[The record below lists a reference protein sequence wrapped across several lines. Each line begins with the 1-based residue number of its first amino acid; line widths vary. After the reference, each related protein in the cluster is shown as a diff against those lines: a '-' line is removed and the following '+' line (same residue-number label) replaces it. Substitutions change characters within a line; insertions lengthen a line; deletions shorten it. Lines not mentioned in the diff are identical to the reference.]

1 MIVFKTF
8 LKVVNKCK
16 IPIILYTVILVFF
29 SGFNTVTNDNSTSF
43 VATKPDILIINQDE
57 EEGIT
62 KNLIQYI
69 EKNSNIK
76 TIENE
81 KEKIED
87 ALFYRDVNYII
98 YIPKNFRKDFL
109 NFKNPTVEIK
119 STGDY
124 QASLAEL
131 LLERYLKV
139 ANSYHAIIA
148 DEDALLEKING
159 TLEEEARVE
168 ITSKLDTSALDA
180 ATMYYNFT
188 NYCILAGSIYVIC
201 LVLSTFKEEKIRKRT
216 IVSSMS
222 HKKHNRYLLY
232 SNGLFALVLW
242 LFYVVL
248 SFFVVGDIMFSM
260 HGLFYI
266 LNSFLFMICALTIAF
281 LIGNFLIDK
290 NAINGLVNVI
300 ALGSSFLCGA
310 FVPPEYLPDTVLKIA
325 HVLPS
330 YWFINTNQTIKEIEI
345 FNVDSIRPIL
355 INFSALLLFSIIF
368 ILITNWISYR
378 KRKIG

>member
-62 KNLIQYI
+62 KNLIGYI
-69 EKNSNIK
+69 GKNSNIK

-109 NFKNPTVEIK
+109 NFKNPTIEIK

-139 ANSYHAIIA
+139 ANSYHTIIE
-148 DEDALLEKING
+148 DEDALLEKIDD
-159 TLEEEARVE
+159 TLEVETKVE
-168 ITSKLDTSALDA
+168 ITSKLDTSALDK

-248 SFFVVGDIMFSM
+248 SFLVVGDIMFSI

-310 FVPPEYLPDTVLKIA
+310 FVPMEYLPKSVLNMA
-325 HVLPS
+325 HILPS
-330 YWFINTNQTIKEIEI
+330 YYYIKNNNLISTLETIN
-345 FNVDSIRPIL
+345 L
-355 INFSALLLFSIIF
+355 INLKQIILNMLILLIFASIF
-368 ILITNWISYR
+368 IVITNIITR
-378 KRKIG
+378 KTRN

>member
-62 KNLIQYI
+62 KNLIGYI
-69 EKNSNIK
+69 GKNSNIK

-87 ALFYRDVNYII
+87 ALFYRDVDYII

-109 NFKNPTVEIK
+109 NFKNPTIEIK

-139 ANSYHAIIA
+139 ANSYHTIIE
-148 DEDALLEKING
+148 DEDALLEKIDD
-159 TLEEEARVE
+159 TLEVETKVE
-168 ITSKLDTSALDA
+168 ITSKLDTSALDK

-248 SFFVVGDIMFSM
+248 SFLVVGDIMFSI

-330 YWFINTNQTIKEIEI
+330 YWFINTNQTIKEIEV
-345 FNVDSIRPIL
+345 FNVDSIRPII
-355 INFSALLLFSIIF
+355 INFSILLLFSIIF

>member
-62 KNLIQYI
+62 KNLIGYI

-98 YIPKNFRKDFL
+98 YIPKNFRKDYL
-109 NFKNPTVEIK
+109 EFKNPTIEIK

-139 ANSYHAIIA
+139 ANSYHTIIE
-148 DEDALLEKING
+148 DEDALLEKIDD
-159 TLEEEARVE
+159 TLEVETKVE
-168 ITSKLDTSALDA
+168 ITSKLDTSALDK

-248 SFFVVGDIMFSM
+248 SFLVVGDIMFSM

-266 LNSFLFMICALTIAF
+266 LNSFLFMVCALTIAF

-325 HVLPS
+325 HALPS
-330 YWFINTNQTIKEIEI
+330 YWFINTNQTIKEIEV
-345 FNVDSIRPIL
+345 FNVDSIRPII
-355 INFSALLLFSIIF
+355 INFSILLLFSIIF

>member
-62 KNLIQYI
+62 KNLIGYI

-98 YIPKNFRKDFL
+98 YIPKNFRKDYL
-109 NFKNPTVEIK
+109 EFKNPTIEIK

-139 ANSYHAIIA
+139 ANSYHTIIE
-148 DEDALLEKING
+148 DEDALLEKIDD
-159 TLEEEARVE
+159 TLEVETKVE
-168 ITSKLDTSALDA
+168 ITSKLDTSALDK

-201 LVLSTFKEEKIRKRT
+201 LVLSTLKEEKIRKRT

-248 SFFVVGDIMFSM
+248 SFLVVGDIMFSM

-266 LNSFLFMICALTIAF
+266 LNSFLFMVCALTIAF

-330 YWFINTNQTIKEIEI
+330 YWFINTNQTIKEIEV
-345 FNVDSIRPIL
+345 FNVDSIRPII
-355 INFSALLLFSIIF
+355 INFSILLLFSIIF

>member
-57 EEGIT
+57 
-62 KNLIQYI
+62 
-69 EKNSNIK
+69 
-76 TIENE
+76 

-98 YIPKNFRKDFL
+98 YIPKNFRKDYL
-109 NFKNPTVEIK
+109 EFKNPTIEIK

-139 ANSYHAIIA
+139 ANSYHTIIE
-148 DEDALLEKING
+148 DEDALLEKIDD
-159 TLEEEARVE
+159 TLEVETKVE
-168 ITSKLDTSALDA
+168 ITSKLDTSALDK

-201 LVLSTFKEEKIRKRT
+201 LVLSTLKEEKIRKRT

-248 SFFVVGDIMFSM
+248 SFLVVGDIMFSM

-266 LNSFLFMICALTIAF
+266 LNSFLFMVCALTIAF

-325 HVLPS
+325 HALPS
-330 YWFINTNQTIKEIEI
+330 YWFINTNQTIKEIEV
-345 FNVDSIRPIL
+345 FNVDSIRPII
-355 INFSALLLFSIIF
+355 INFSILLLFSIIF

>member
-62 KNLIQYI
+62 KNLIGYI
-69 EKNSNIK
+69 GKNSNIK

-87 ALFYRDVNYII
+87 ALFYRDVN
-98 YIPKNFRKDFL
+98 
-109 NFKNPTVEIK
+109 
-119 STGDY
+119 

-139 ANSYHAIIA
+139 ANSYHTIIE
-148 DEDALLEKING
+148 DEDALLEKIDD
-159 TLEEEARVE
+159 TLEVETKVE
-168 ITSKLDTSALDA
+168 ITSKLDTSALGK

-248 SFFVVGDIMFSM
+248 SFLVVGDIMFSI

-330 YWFINTNQTIKEIEI
+330 YWFINTNQTIKEIEV
-345 FNVDSIRPIL
+345 FNVDSIRPII
-355 INFSALLLFSIIF
+355 INFSILLLFSIIF

>member
-29 SGFNTVTNDNSTSF
+29 SGFNTVNNDNSTSF
-43 VATKPDILIINQDE
+43 VATKPDVLIINEDE
-57 EEGIT
+57 EKGIT
-62 KNLIQYI
+62 ENFIQYI
-69 EKNSNIK
+69 EENSNIIE
-76 TIENE
+76 IENE

-109 NFKNPTVEIK
+109 DHKNPTISIK

-124 QASLAEL
+124 QASLANMLTEK
-131 LLERYLKV
+131 YLKV
-139 ANSYHAIIA
+139 ATSYHEVIE
-148 DEDALLEKING
+148 DEELLIERITD
-159 TLEEEARVE
+159 TLKKEIKVE
-168 ITSKLDTSALDA
+168 ITSKLDTSALEK

-201 LVLSTFKEEKIRKRT
+201 LVLSTFKDEKIRKRT
-216 IVSSMS
+216 VISSMS
-222 HKKHNRYLLY
+222 YKKYNRYLLY

-242 LFYVVL
+242 LFYVIL
-248 SFFVVGDIMFSM
+248 SFIVVGNIMFSM

-330 YWFINTNQTIKEIEI
+330 YWFIHANQTIKTIEV
-345 FNVDSIRPIL
+345 FDWNSISPMM
-355 INFSALLLFSIIF
+355 INFAVLIFFSVIF
-368 ILITNWISYR
+368 ILITNRVSYH

>member
-62 KNLIQYI
+62 KNLIGYI
-69 EKNSNIK
+69 GKNSNIK

-98 YIPKNFRKDFL
+98 YIPKNFRKDYL
-109 NFKNPTVEIK
+109 EFKNPTIEIK

-139 ANSYHAIIA
+139 ANSYHTIIE
-148 DEDALLEKING
+148 DEDALLEKIDD
-159 TLEEEARVE
+159 TLEVETKVE
-168 ITSKLDTSALDA
+168 ITSKLDTSALDK

-201 LVLSTFKEEKIRKRT
+201 LVLSTLKEEKIRKRT

-248 SFFVVGDIMFSM
+248 SFLVVGDIMFSI

-330 YWFINTNQTIKEIEI
+330 YWFINTNQTIKEIEV
-345 FNVDSIRPIL
+345 FNVDSIRPII
-355 INFSALLLFSIIF
+355 INFSILLLFSIIF

>member
-62 KNLIQYI
+62 KNLIGYI
-69 EKNSNIK
+69 GKNSNIK

-109 NFKNPTVEIK
+109 NFKNPTIEIK

-139 ANSYHAIIA
+139 ANSYHTIIE
-148 DEDALLEKING
+148 DEDALLEKIDD
-159 TLEEEARVE
+159 TLEVETKVE
-168 ITSKLDTSALDA
+168 ITSKLDTSALDK

-248 SFFVVGDIMFSM
+248 SFLVVGDIMFSM

-266 LNSFLFMICALTIAF
+266 LNSFLFMVCALTIAF

-325 HVLPS
+325 HALPS
-330 YWFINTNQTIKEIEI
+330 YWFINTNQTTKEIEI
-345 FNVDSIRPIL
+345 FNVDSIRPII
-355 INFSALLLFSIIF
+355 INFSVLLLFSIIF
-368 ILITNWISYR
+368 ILITNWISYL

>member
-62 KNLIQYI
+62 KNLIGYI
-69 EKNSNIK
+69 GKNSNIK

-109 NFKNPTVEIK
+109 NFKNPTIEIK

-139 ANSYHAIIA
+139 ANSYHTIIE
-148 DEDALLEKING
+148 DEDALLEKIDD
-159 TLEEEARVE
+159 TLEVETKVE
-168 ITSKLDTSALDA
+168 ITSKLDTSALGK

-248 SFFVVGDIMFSM
+248 SFLVVGDIMFSI

-330 YWFINTNQTIKEIEI
+330 YWFINTNQTIKEIEV
-345 FNVDSIRPIL
+345 FNVDSIRPII
-355 INFSALLLFSIIF
+355 INFSILLLFSIIF

>member
-62 KNLIQYI
+62 KNLIGYI
-69 EKNSNIK
+69 GKNSNIK

-109 NFKNPTVEIK
+109 NFKNPTIEIK

-139 ANSYHAIIA
+139 ANSYHTIIE
-148 DEDALLEKING
+148 DEDALLEKIDD
-159 TLEEEARVE
+159 TLEVETKVE
-168 ITSKLDTSALDA
+168 ITSKLDTSALDK

-201 LVLSTFKEEKIRKRT
+201 LVLSTLKEEKIRKRT

-248 SFFVVGDIMFSM
+248 SFLVVGDIMFSM

-266 LNSFLFMICALTIAF
+266 LNSFLFMVCALTIAF

-325 HVLPS
+325 HALPS
-330 YWFINTNQTIKEIEI
+330 YWFINTNQTIKEIEV
-345 FNVDSIRPIL
+345 FNVDSIRPII
-355 INFSALLLFSIIF
+355 INFSILLLFSIIF

>member
-29 SGFNTVTNDNSTSF
+29 SGFNTVNNDNSTSF
-43 VATKPDILIINQDE
+43 VAAKPDVLIINEDE
-57 EEGIT
+57 EKGIT
-62 KNLIQYI
+62 ENFIQYI
-69 EKNSNIK
+69 EENSNIIE
-76 TIENE
+76 IENE

-109 NFKNPTVEIK
+109 DHKNPTISIK

-124 QASLAEL
+124 QASLANML
-131 LLERYLKV
+131 TKKYLKV
-139 ANSYHAIIA
+139 ATSYHEVIE
-148 DEDALLEKING
+148 DEELLIERITD
-159 TLEEEARVE
+159 TLKKETKVE
-168 ITSKLDTSALDA
+168 ITSKLDTSALEK

-201 LVLSTFKEEKIRKRT
+201 LVLSTFKDEKIRKRT
-216 IVSSMS
+216 VISSMS
-222 HKKHNRYLLY
+222 YKKYNRYLLY

-242 LFYVVL
+242 LFYVIL
-248 SFFVVGDIMFSM
+248 SFIVVGNIMFSM

-266 LNSFLFMICALTIAF
+266 INSFLFMVCALTIAF

-330 YWFINTNQTIKEIEI
+330 YWFIHTNQTIKTIEV
-345 FNVDSIRPIL
+345 FDWNSISPMM
-355 INFSALLLFSIIF
+355 INFAVLIFFSVIF
-368 ILITNWISYR
+368 ILITNRVSYH

>member
-62 KNLIQYI
+62 KNLIGYI
-69 EKNSNIK
+69 GKNSNIK

-98 YIPKNFRKDFL
+98 YIPKNFRKDYL
-109 NFKNPTVEIK
+109 EFKNPTIEIK

-139 ANSYHAIIA
+139 ANSYHTIIE
-148 DEDALLEKING
+148 DEDALLEKIDD
-159 TLEEEARVE
+159 TLEVETKVE
-168 ITSKLDTSALDA
+168 ITSKLDTSALDK

-248 SFFVVGDIMFSM
+248 SFLVVGDIMFSI

-325 HVLPS
+325 HALPS

-345 FNVDSIRPIL
+345 FNVDSIRPII
-355 INFSALLLFSIIF
+355 INFSILLLFSIIF

>member
-159 TLEEEARVE
+159 TLEEETRVE

-310 FVPPEYLPDTVLKIA
+310 FVPPEYLPDAVLKIA

-355 INFSALLLFSIIF
+355 INFSALLLFSVIF

>member
-62 KNLIQYI
+62 KNLIGYI
-69 EKNSNIK
+69 GKNSNIK

-109 NFKNPTVEIK
+109 NFKNPTIEIK

-139 ANSYHAIIA
+139 ANSYHTIIE
-148 DEDALLEKING
+148 DEDALLEKIDD
-159 TLEEEARVE
+159 TLEVETKVE
-168 ITSKLDTSALDA
+168 ITSKLDTSALDK

-248 SFFVVGDIMFSM
+248 SFLVVGDIMFSI

-325 HVLPS
+325 HALPS
-330 YWFINTNQTIKEIEI
+330 YWFINTNQTIKEIEV
-345 FNVDSIRPIL
+345 FNVDSIRPII
-355 INFSALLLFSIIF
+355 INFSILLLFSIIF

>member
-62 KNLIQYI
+62 KNLIGYI

-109 NFKNPTVEIK
+109 NFKNPTIEIK

-139 ANSYHAIIA
+139 ANSYHTIIE
-148 DEDALLEKING
+148 DEDALLEKIDD
-159 TLEEEARVE
+159 TLEVETKVE
-168 ITSKLDTSALDA
+168 ITSKLDTSALDK

-248 SFFVVGDIMFSM
+248 SFLVVGDIMFSI

-330 YWFINTNQTIKEIEI
+330 YWFINTNQTIKEIEV
-345 FNVDSIRPIL
+345 FNVDSIRPII
-355 INFSALLLFSIIF
+355 INFSILLLFSIIF

>member
-62 KNLIQYI
+62 KNLIGYI
-69 EKNSNIK
+69 GKNSNIK

-98 YIPKNFRKDFL
+98 YIPKNFRKDYL
-109 NFKNPTVEIK
+109 EFKNPTIEIK

-139 ANSYHAIIA
+139 ANSYHTIIE
-148 DEDALLEKING
+148 DEDALLEKIDD
-159 TLEEEARVE
+159 TLEVETKVE
-168 ITSKLDTSALDA
+168 ITSKLDTSALDK

-201 LVLSTFKEEKIRKRT
+201 LVLSTLKEEKIRKRT

-248 SFFVVGDIMFSM
+248 SFLVVGDIMFSM

-266 LNSFLFMICALTIAF
+266 LNSFLFMVCALTIAF

-325 HVLPS
+325 HALPS
-330 YWFINTNQTIKEIEI
+330 YWFINTNQTIKEIEV
-345 FNVDSIRPIL
+345 FNVDSIRPII
-355 INFSALLLFSIIF
+355 INFSILLLFSIIF

>member
-62 KNLIQYI
+62 KNLIGYI

-98 YIPKNFRKDFL
+98 YIPKNFRKDYL
-109 NFKNPTVEIK
+109 EFKNPTIEIK

-139 ANSYHAIIA
+139 ANSYHTIIE
-148 DEDALLEKING
+148 DEDALLEKIDD
-159 TLEEEARVE
+159 TLEVETKVE
-168 ITSKLDTSALDA
+168 ITSKLDTSALDK

-201 LVLSTFKEEKIRKRT
+201 LVLSTLKEEKIRKRT

-248 SFFVVGDIMFSM
+248 SFLVVGDIMFSM

-266 LNSFLFMICALTIAF
+266 LNSFLFMVCALTIAF

-325 HVLPS
+325 HALPS
-330 YWFINTNQTIKEIEI
+330 YWFINTNQTIKEIEV
-345 FNVDSIRPIL
+345 FNVDSIRPII
-355 INFSALLLFSIIF
+355 INFSILLLFSIIF

>member
-62 KNLIQYI
+62 KNLIGYI

-109 NFKNPTVEIK
+109 NFKNPTIEIK

-139 ANSYHAIIA
+139 ANSYHTIIE
-148 DEDALLEKING
+148 DEDALLEKIDD
-159 TLEEEARVE
+159 TLEVETKVE
-168 ITSKLDTSALDA
+168 ITSKLDTSALDK

-248 SFFVVGDIMFSM
+248 SFLVVGDIMFSM

-266 LNSFLFMICALTIAF
+266 LNSFLFMVCALTIAF

-330 YWFINTNQTIKEIEI
+330 YWFINTNQTIKEIEV
-345 FNVDSIRPIL
+345 FNVDSIRPII
-355 INFSALLLFSIIF
+355 INFSILLLFSIIF

>member
-98 YIPKNFRKDFL
+98 YIPKNFRKDYL
-109 NFKNPTVEIK
+109 EFKNPTIEIK

-139 ANSYHAIIA
+139 ANSYHTIIE
-148 DEDALLEKING
+148 DEDALLEKIDD
-159 TLEEEARVE
+159 TLEVETKVE
-168 ITSKLDTSALDA
+168 ITSKLDTSALDK

-201 LVLSTFKEEKIRKRT
+201 LVLSTLKEEKIRKRT

-248 SFFVVGDIMFSM
+248 SFLVVGDIMFSM

-266 LNSFLFMICALTIAF
+266 LNSFLFMVCALTIAF

-325 HVLPS
+325 HALPS
-330 YWFINTNQTIKEIEI
+330 YWFINTNQTIKEIEV
-345 FNVDSIRPIL
+345 FNVDSIRPII
-355 INFSALLLFSIIF
+355 INFSILLLFSIIF

>member
-62 KNLIQYI
+62 KNLIGYI

-98 YIPKNFRKDFL
+98 YIPKNFRKDYL
-109 NFKNPTVEIK
+109 EFKNPTIEIK

-139 ANSYHAIIA
+139 ANSYHTIIE
-148 DEDALLEKING
+148 DEDALLEKIDD
-159 TLEEEARVE
+159 TQEVETKVE
-168 ITSKLDTSALDA
+168 ITSKLDTSALDK

-201 LVLSTFKEEKIRKRT
+201 LVLSTLKEEKIRKRT

-248 SFFVVGDIMFSM
+248 SFLVVGDIMFSM

-266 LNSFLFMICALTIAF
+266 LNSFLFMVCALTIAF

-325 HVLPS
+325 HALPS
-330 YWFINTNQTIKEIEI
+330 YWFINTNQTIKEIEV
-345 FNVDSIRPIL
+345 FNVDSIRPII
-355 INFSALLLFSIIF
+355 INFSILLLFSIIF

>member
-8 LKVVNKCK
+8 LKVVNKSK

-62 KNLIQYI
+62 KNLIGYI
-69 EKNSNIK
+69 GKNSNIK

-109 NFKNPTVEIK
+109 NFKNPTIEIK

-139 ANSYHAIIA
+139 ANSYHTIIE
-148 DEDALLEKING
+148 DEDALLEKIDD
-159 TLEEEARVE
+159 TLEVETKVE
-168 ITSKLDTSALDA
+168 ITSKLDTSALDK

-248 SFFVVGDIMFSM
+248 SFLVVGDIMFSM

-266 LNSFLFMICALTIAF
+266 LNSFLFMVCALTIAF

-330 YWFINTNQTIKEIEI
+330 YWFINTNQTIKEIEV
-345 FNVDSIRPIL
+345 FNVDSIRPII
-355 INFSALLLFSIIF
+355 INFSILLLFSIIF

>member
-62 KNLIQYI
+62 KNLIGYI
-69 EKNSNIK
+69 GKNSNIK

-109 NFKNPTVEIK
+109 NFKNPTIEIK

-139 ANSYHAIIA
+139 ANSYNTIIE
-148 DEDALLEKING
+148 DEDALLEKIDD
-159 TLEEEARVE
+159 TLEVETKVE
-168 ITSKLDTSALDA
+168 ITSKLDTSALGK

-248 SFFVVGDIMFSM
+248 SFLVVGDIMFSI

-330 YWFINTNQTIKEIEI
+330 YWFINTNQTIKEIEV
-345 FNVDSIRPIL
+345 FNVDSIRPII
-355 INFSALLLFSIIF
+355 INFSILLLFSIIF
-368 ILITNWISYR
+368 ILITNWISYS

>member
-62 KNLIQYI
+62 KNLIGYI

-109 NFKNPTVEIK
+109 NFKNPTIEIK

-139 ANSYHAIIA
+139 ANSYHTIIE
-148 DEDALLEKING
+148 DEDALLEKIDD
-159 TLEEEARVE
+159 TLEVETKVE
-168 ITSKLDTSALDA
+168 ITSKLDTSALDK

-201 LVLSTFKEEKIRKRT
+201 LVLSTLKEEKIRKRT

-248 SFFVVGDIMFSM
+248 SFLVVGDIMFSM

-266 LNSFLFMICALTIAF
+266 LNSFLFMVCALTIAF

-325 HVLPS
+325 HALPS
-330 YWFINTNQTIKEIEI
+330 YWFINTNQTIKEIEV
-345 FNVDSIRPIL
+345 FNVDSIRPII
-355 INFSALLLFSIIF
+355 INFSILLLFSIIF

>member
-62 KNLIQYI
+62 KNLIGYI
-69 EKNSNIK
+69 GKNSNIK

-109 NFKNPTVEIK
+109 NFKNPTIEIK

-139 ANSYHAIIA
+139 ANSYHTIIE
-148 DEDALLEKING
+148 DEDALLEKIDD
-159 TLEEEARVE
+159 TLEVETKVE
-168 ITSKLDTSALDA
+168 ITSKLDTSALDK

-248 SFFVVGDIMFSM
+248 S
-260 HGLFYI
+260 
-266 LNSFLFMICALTIAF
+266 A
-281 LIGNFLIDK
+281 
-290 NAINGLVNVI
+290 
-300 ALGSSFLCGA
+300 
-310 FVPPEYLPDTVLKIA
+310 
-325 HVLPS
+325 
-330 YWFINTNQTIKEIEI
+330 
-345 FNVDSIRPIL
+345 
-355 INFSALLLFSIIF
+355 
-368 ILITNWISYR
+368 
-378 KRKIG
+378 

>member
-62 KNLIQYI
+62 KNLIGYI
-69 EKNSNIK
+69 GKNSNIK

-109 NFKNPTVEIK
+109 NFKNPTIEIK

-139 ANSYHAIIA
+139 ANSYHTIIE
-148 DEDALLEKING
+148 DEDALLEKIDD
-159 TLEEEARVE
+159 TLEVETKVE
-168 ITSKLDTSALDA
+168 ITSKLDTSALDK

-248 SFFVVGDIMFSM
+248 SFLVVGDIMFSM

-266 LNSFLFMICALTIAF
+266 LNSFLFMVCALTIAF

-330 YWFINTNQTIKEIEI
+330 YWFINTNQTIKEIEV
-345 FNVDSIRPIL
+345 FNVDSIRPII
-355 INFSALLLFSIIF
+355 INFSILLLFSIIF
-368 ILITNWISYR
+368 ILITNWVSYR